1 MDPVAAALKLKQ
13 LVESNDPSLKSTTYL
28 AGMQVL
34 DSGSG
39 AEVSS
44 AMKIVGGMLAVV
56 GIVMS
61 MF

>member
-13 LVESNDPSLKSTTYL
+13 LVESNDPSLTSTTYL

-44 AMKIVGGMLAVV
+44 AMKVVGGMLAVV